1 MAMLKNFF
9 VNNSKRLLVIN
20 IPLILKYGVYGAMIA
35 TLLSELTVTSYQLIK
50 VRTVLKLS
58 KLFAN
63 VGKYMFAA
71 VIMFMP
77 VYVLNIC
84 MKISAIGRL

>member
-1 MAMLKNFF
+1 
-9 VNNSKRLLVIN
+9 VIN

-50 VRTVLKLS
+50 VRTALKLS

-84 MKISAIGRL
+84 MKISAISLFF